1 MRITKILYQL
11 AVFVGMFI
19 LLSGLFLKV
28 TQSTSS
34 GLVFRKRGSVQFQ
47 TIDGNGALT
56 LAIMIL
62 AFALWMYTSYK
73 KEAATIEKMKR
84 MERNEI
90 ALRKR
95 NQGHTKQ
102 HFTSKKNKND

>member
-11 AVFVGMFI
+11 AVFVGLFI
-19 LLSGLFLKV
+19 LISGLFLKV

-62 AFALWMYTSYK
+62 AFAWWMYTSYK
-73 KEAATIEKMKR
+73 KEVATIEK
-84 MERNEI
+84 I
-90 ALRKR
+90 ALRQR
-95 NQGHTKQ
+95 NQGHPNQHSTPKKKQ
-102 HFTSKKNKND
+102 K